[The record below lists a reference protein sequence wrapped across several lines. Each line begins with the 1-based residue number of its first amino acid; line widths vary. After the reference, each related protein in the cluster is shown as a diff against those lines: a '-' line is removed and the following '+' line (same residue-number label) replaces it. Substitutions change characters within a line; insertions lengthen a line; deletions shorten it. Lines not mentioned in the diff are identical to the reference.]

1 MRKFWQ
7 AVAVTFIV
15 ALMVFSATL
24 YFLPRELNL
33 KSIKLDNQ
41 YLPIRRDAIQNG
53 TPENL
58 SGIGLFHS
66 QNVSLN

>member
-1 MRKFWQ
+1 MRKVWQ

-66 QNVSLN
+66 QNVCLN